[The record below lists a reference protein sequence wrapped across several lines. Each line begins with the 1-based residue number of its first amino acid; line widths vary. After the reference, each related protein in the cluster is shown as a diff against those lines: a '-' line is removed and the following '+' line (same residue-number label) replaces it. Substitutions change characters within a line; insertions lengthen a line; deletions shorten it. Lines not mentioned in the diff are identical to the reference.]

1 LAYFGRFQLFI
12 RPRAKALA
20 THIEPPIRAELH
32 VQTICLSAL
41 TVVAVG
47 FALWWLQPV
56 MIPFVVAAFLAFA
69 LMPLVDGLE
78 VHARLS
84 RTLAVC
90 VALLLALLVLVAV
103 GALTST
109 AVVQITSNA
118 SQYEEQL
125 GTLIDEVAQWPA
137 LRWLG
142 LKPAERLTH
151 AEVAKTQQMTPR
163 AAVPSA
169 AERENANQAEENTI
183 PAGGT
188 NPFQLIPQS
197 AVQSFLLGATN
208 AVLSIV
214 KQSVIVLVFLFFLLL
229 SSVKRD
235 RPIGGAWGEMEGRIR
250 AYIITMTTLSGVTG
264 MLVGA
269 VLSMFG
275 VQAAVLFGLLTFLL
289 NFIPNVGSFISI
301 LLPIPIIWLSPD
313 LSLLAKL
320 LAILIPAVIQ
330 FFIGN
335 FIQPKL
341 MGEHMKL
348 HPVTILISLIFWGM
362 LWGIVGAFLAVPI
375 TSIIRIACDR
385 HPLTKPVA
393 DLMAGRLDNLRE
405 EPVVIAE
412 VSAQG

>member
-1 LAYFGRFQLFI
+1 MAQ
-12 RPRAKALA
+12 P
-20 THIEPPIRAELH
+20 IEPPIRAELH
-32 VQTICLSAL
+32 VQTICLAAL

-78 VHARLS
+78 VYVHLS
-84 RTLAVC
+84 RTIAVC
-90 VALLLALLVLVAV
+90 VALLLALLVLATA
-103 GALTST
+103 GAATRT

-118 SQYEEQL
+118 AQYEAQL
-125 GTLIDEVAQWPA
+125 SAIMSDVAEWPLIKWLEPKQFEPTLTPNDARKSTTAPAATATPGESRTPTDDE
-137 LRWLG
+137 LRKAANP
-142 LKPAERLTH
+142 LKR
-151 AEVAKTQQMTPR
+151 
-163 AAVPSA
+163 
-169 AERENANQAEENTI
+169 
-183 PAGGT
+183 
-188 NPFQLIPQS
+188 IPQS
-197 AVQSFLLGATN
+197 AIQAFLLGVTN
-208 AVLSIV
+208 AVLDIV
-214 KQSVIVLVFLFFLLL
+214 RQSVIVLVFLFFLLL

-235 RPIGGAWGEMEGRIR
+235 RPIGGAWGEMEARIR
-250 AYIITMTTLSGVTG
+250 AYIVTMTTLSAVTG
-264 MLVGA
+264 ALVGV
-269 VLSMFG
+269 VLSLFG

-301 LLPIPIIWLSPD
+301 LLPIPVIWLSPD
-313 LSLLAKL
+313 FSLAAKL
-320 LAILIPAVIQ
+320 MAILIPAAIQ
-330 FFIGN
+330 FVIGN

-393 DLMAGRLDNLRE
+393 SLMAGKLDSFRD
-405 EPVVIAE
+405 EPVVVAE
-412 VSAQG
+412 LSTQS

>member
-1 LAYFGRFQLFI
+1 
-12 RPRAKALA
+12 
-20 THIEPPIRAELH
+20 
-32 VQTICLSAL
+32 
-41 TVVAVG
+41 
-47 FALWWLQPV
+47 

-78 VHARLS
+78 VHVRLS
-84 RTLAVC
+84 RTVAVC
-90 VALLLALLVLVAV
+90 MALFLALLVLVGV

-109 AVVQITSNA
+109 AVVQITNSA

-125 GTLIDEVAQWPA
+125 GTLIDEVAKWPA

-142 LKPAERLTH
+142 LHPAQLLVQS
-151 AEVAKTQQMTPR
+151 EVAKKQQQ
-163 AAVPSA
+163 AAPA
-169 AERENANQAEENTI
+169 AAPNAPESDIAIQPEDTAK
-183 PAGGT
+183 PT

-208 AVLSIV
+208 AVLGIV
-214 KQSVIVLVFLFFLLL
+214 KQSVIVLVFLFFMLL

-264 MLVGA
+264 MLVGS
-269 VLSMFG
+269 VLSLFG

-313 LSLLAKL
+313 LSLAFKL
-320 LAILIPAVIQ
+320 MAILIPAVIQ
-330 FFIGN
+330 FAIGN

-348 HPVTILISLIFWGM
+348 HPVVILSALIFWGM
-362 LWGIVGAFLAVPI
+362 LWGMVGAFLAVPI

-385 HPLTKPVA
+385 HPLTKPIA
-393 DLMAGRLDNLRE
+393 DLMAGRLDSFRD
-405 EPVVIAE
+405 EPVLMAE
-412 VSAQG
+412 NPAPI

>member
-1 LAYFGRFQLFI
+1 LAYFGRIRLFI

-84 RTLAVC
+84 RTL
-90 VALLLALLVLVAV
+90 
-103 GALTST
+103 TST
-109 AVVQITSNA
+109 AVVQITNNA
-118 SQYEEQL
+118 SRYEEQL
-125 GTLIDEVAQWPA
+125 GTLIDEVGHWPV

-142 LKPAERLTH
+142 LKPTELPVQSEATN
-151 AEVAKTQQMTPR
+151 TQQATPPV
-163 AAVPSA
+163 AVPSA
-169 AERENANQAEENTI
+169 AGPDHANQAEDNTT
-183 PAGGT
+183 PATGA

-197 AVQSFLLGATN
+197 AVQSFLIGATN
-208 AVLSIV
+208 AVLGIV
-214 KQSVIVLVFLFFLLL
+214 KQSVVVLVFLFFLLL

-235 RPIGGAWGEMEGRIR
+235 RPIGGAWGEMEARIR
-250 AYIITMTTLSGVTG
+250 TYIITMTTLSGVTG

-269 VLSMFG
+269 VLSLFG

-393 DLMAGRLDNLRE
+393 DIMAGRLDNLRE
-405 EPVVIAE
+405 EPVVVAE
-412 VSAQG
+412 VSAQT